1 MMKKIRSRAFI
12 VVAVIALVLSTTYFA
27 FGDYYRDLSH
37 QLKIFNDLYKEL
49 VVNYVDEINPDAL
62 MKAGIDGM
70 LDKLDPYTVYLERE
84 QQHSLRTLTKGEYG
98 GVGIQIGVR
107 NDTLTVI
114 APMEGTPAARAGIQA
129 GDQII
134 QIDTLNTGSLRLS
147 KAAEIMRG
155 KPGSQVTLTIIR
167 PGVEER
173 IPFALTREVI
183 KIHDIALAEFIEDG
197 IAYIKLNSFSK
208 NSSTELKKAIES
220 LGPQNIHGLIFD
232 LRDNPGGLLT
242 EALDIVDLF
251 VPKGEKVLSTKGRT
265 EKSNQTFYT
274 HDDPIISTDV
284 PMTVLVNGG
293 SASASEIVTGVLQ
306 DLDRA
311 VVVGH
316 ATFGKG
322 LVQTVVP
329 ISNDAAIKITTAKY
343 YIPSGRLIQKQDYFD
358 NDIVEDYA
366 QTDTLFYTQ
375 NHRRV
380 YGGGGITPDVTVK
393 SDTMNRVA
401 RDIWRKNY
409 LFQYAVD
416 YHNAHQ
422 EEKWPFQVTDSDYDS
437 FISYVQ
443 MQGYEYHSSTDKLF
457 KQFLSKIDSTA
468 LTRPELQSAK
478 QTFHDYLAQEDRWD
492 ENAVQ
497 YWLTRG
503 LDLEFAS
510 LYGGNKARVRES
522 LKYDHGF
529 KAAENILRD
538 QSDYYQQLGYAPTG
552 PDNKE

>member
-1 MMKKIRSRAFI
+1 MKKIRNRAL
-12 VVAVIALVLSTTYFA
+12 VVLAVIALILGTTYVA
-27 FGDYYRDLSH
+27 FGDYYKDLSH

-49 VVNYVDEINPDAL
+49 VVNYVDQINPDAL

-129 GDQII
+129 GDMII

-155 KPGSQVTLTIIR
+155 KPGTQVTLTIKR

-183 KIHDIALAEFIEDG
+183 KIHDIALAEFLDNG

-208 NSSTELKKAIES
+208 NSSTELKKAIQE
-220 LGPQNIHGLIFD
+220 LGPQNIHGLILD

-251 VPKGEKVLSTKGRT
+251 IPKGEKVLSTKGRT

-284 PMTVLVNGG
+284 PMAVLVNGG

-316 ATFGKG
+316 DTFGKG

-366 QTDTLFYTQ
+366 QKDTLFYTQ
-375 NHRRV
+375 NHRKV
-380 YGGGGITPDVTVK
+380 YGGGGITPDVKVK
-393 SDTMNRVA
+393 SDTMNRIA

-409 LFQYAVD
+409 IFQYAVD

-422 EEKWPFQVTDSDYDS
+422 EEQWPFRVTDSDYDS

-443 MQGYEYHSSTDKLF
+443 TQGYEYHSPTDKLF

-468 LTRPELQSAK
+468 LTKPDLQSAK
-478 QTFHDYLAQEDRWD
+478 QTFHEYLAKQDRWD
-492 ENAVQ
+492 KKAVK

-529 KAAENILRD
+529 KTAENILKD
-538 QSDYYQQLGYAPTG
+538 QSDYYQQLGYAPAG